1 MDLNRRILLI
11 DDSPAVLKA
20 FRTVLSLHPSWEI
33 VGEASNGLDGI
44 ALYRALAPNVV
55 ILDYQ
60 MPGMTGV
67 DVGLELR
74 GMGFEGL
81 LILFSLHAGPE
92 LNALAREVGFDAVL
106 PKNAPFPIVTI
117 IEKMSGEMT
126 RTKAAIAASS
136 NAKSS
141 C

>member
-1 MDLNRRILLI
+1 MDHNRRILLI

-33 VGEASNGLDGI
+33 VGEALNGMDGV
-44 ALYRALAPNVV
+44 ALFRKLAPNVV

-67 DVGLELR
+67 EVGRELR
-74 GMGFEGL
+74 KIGFQGL

-92 LNALAREVGFDAVL
+92 LNALAKEVGFDAVL

-117 IEKMSGEMT
+117 IEKMGGEMT

-136 NAKSS
+136 RAESS
-141 C
+141 